1 MNDAL
6 KFLGLFAA
14 ALSLIGFLLFS
25 YGLPPWAIAID
36 APDMPDVT
44 LTPVPGALVQTE
56 GLSVRFLS
64 HRGEWTFLPLL
75 ADVERAVTTFLISGQ
90 LENTSDKPLTY
101 VKLQFELLGEDEIV
115 VFRDYGYNRKAE
127 ALREEAYET
136 GQKML
141 ADMGIEEVGVGAQ
154 DRFRFFFFKE
164 EVPEFRSYRIR
175 VLETR

>member
-1 MNDAL
+1 MRTRIGIL
-6 KFLGLFAA
+6 LGLL
-14 ALSLIGFLLFS
+14 LSCG
-25 YGLPPWAIAID
+25 PPHWAIAID

-44 LTPVPGALVQTE
+44 LTPVPGSLVQTE
-56 GLSVRFLS
+56 GLGVRLLS
-64 HRGEWTFLPLL
+64 HRGQWTFLPSF
-75 ADVERAVTTFLISGQ
+75 AGGVAVTTFLISGQ
-90 LENTSDKPLTY
+90 LDNTSGKPLTY

-136 GQKML
+136 GQKTL
-141 ADMGIEEVGVGAQ
+141 ADMGIGETGVGAQ
-154 DRFRFFFFKE
+154 DEFRFFFFKG